1 MSGAGAFMVRF
12 GRCTELCR
20 VLSLC
25 SWHPT
30 KVPTLT
36 KFKSQPLSAQL
47 SEKSKAA
54 GRLLRPIM
62 RSLLA
67 ARKFETADTCAP
79 VENPAAL
86 QIFVRVKKGAI
97 IARIDADAAV
107 VPPAI
112 QVHQL

>member
-1 MSGAGAFMVRF
+1 QFCQIYRA
-12 GRCTELCR
+12 
-20 VLSLC
+20 
-25 SWHPT
+25 
-30 KVPTLT
+30 VPSSFLMLPASAQ
-36 KFKSQPLSAQL
+36 KAPRSPRSRAQVSAQL

-79 VENPAAL
+79 VESPAAL